1 MRRIFEMIVVEL
13 RQSIV
18 AIVVAG
24 IVSVATIL
32 WGVVRNYVVIE
43 VPVGSVIAFDLAD
56 GCPKDGKW
64 ASFDAANGRA
74 IVGVGNTTGDAGEDG
89 QPLVE
94 HRYHDRKGQE
104 TTRLEEKNLPAF
116 NVPLF
121 FKVDQDEGDKPAGM
135 VRNITADSSGSNRSI
150 NLKAGGTAEHFSREM
165 PNLALYYCKKTR

>member
-24 IVSVATIL
+24 IISTATIL

-43 VPVGSVIAFDLAD
+43 VPVGAVIAFDLAD

-64 ASFDAANGRA
+64 TPFDAANGRA
-74 IVGVGNTTGDAGEDG
+74 IVGAGNTAGDIGEDN
-89 QPLVE
+89 QPIVE

-104 TTRLEEKNLPAF
+104 STRLTEHNLPPF
-116 NVPLF
+116 KVPLF

-135 VRNITADSSGSNRSI
+135 VRNITADSSGSNHSI
-150 NLKAGGTAEHFSREM
+150 DLKAGGTAEPFSREM
-165 PNLALYYCKKTR
+165 PNLALYYCKKTT